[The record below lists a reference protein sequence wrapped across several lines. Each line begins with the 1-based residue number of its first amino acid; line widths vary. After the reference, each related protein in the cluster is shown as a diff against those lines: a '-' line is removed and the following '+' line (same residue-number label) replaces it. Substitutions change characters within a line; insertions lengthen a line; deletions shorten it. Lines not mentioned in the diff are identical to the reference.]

1 MSSLGPLDQRK
12 GREHLGRPIT
22 QPAAADRLILTA
34 LAELLNDSLDPRISP
49 SAQGFRKVLAL
60 LPCINSMAV
69 YGFYGS
75 GGRGQVF
82 R

>member
-22 QPAAADRLILTA
+22 QSAAADRLILTA

-49 SAQGFRKVLAL
+49 SAQGFRKVLG
-60 LPCINSMAV
+60 PSSV
-69 YGFYGS
+69 H
-75 GGRGQVF
+75 
-82 R
+82 